1 MSFEINKSVK
11 HVGKIDWELKK
22 FHGDEYSTHRG
33 SSYNSY
39 LVRDE
44 KIALIETV
52 WTPFA
57 KEFVSNLKKEIDLTT
72 IDYIIMNHGEPDH
85 SGSLPELMREIPNTP
100 IYCTA
105 NAIKSLKGQYHQDW
119 NFIPVKTGDKLNLG
133 SKEFIFIEARML
145 HRPDTM
151 FTYLTG
157 DNILFSIDGF
167 GQHLASEHMFND
179 LVDQA
184 ELAHEALKYYANILT
199 PFSKF
204 VGNKI
209 TEILSFDLPVDMICP
224 GHGIIWRD
232 NPLQIVNKYVEWA
245 KDYQENQITIFY
257 DTMWNSTRQIAE
269 HIAAGIKLSDT
280 KVTVKLFNSNSTHMD
295 KNDILTEVFKSKAI
309 LVGSPTVNKGVLF
322 SVAGMLEMIKGL
334 AFKNKKA
341 AAFGS
346 YGWSGEGNKLIS
358 TELEHGGFELLNEGL
373 KVSWKPDSGAVTSC
387 QEFGRTIGEALK

>member
-1 MSFEINKSVK
+1 MSFEINKNVK

-39 LVRDE
+39 LVRDK
-44 KIALIETV
+44 KIALIDFV
-52 WTPFA
+52 WVPFA
-57 KEFVSNLKKEIDLTT
+57 KEYVTNLKKEIDLKT
-72 IDYIIMNHGEPDH
+72 IDYIIANHGEPDH
-85 SGSLPELMREIPNTP
+85 SGALPELMKEIPNTP

-105 NAIKSLKGQYHQDW
+105 NAIKSLKGQYHKDW
-119 NFIPVKTGDKLNLG
+119 NFVPVKTGDKLSLG
-133 SKEFIFIEARML
+133 SKELIFIEARML
-145 HRPDTM
+145 HWPDTM

-157 DNILFSIDGF
+157 DNILFSNDGF

-184 ELAHEALKYYANILT
+184 ELDHEALKYYANILT

-204 VGNKI
+204 VDSKI
-209 TEILSFDLPVDMICP
+209 TEILSFNLPVDMICP

-232 NPLQIVNKYVEWA
+232 NPLQIVNKYMEWA

-257 DTMWNSTRQIAE
+257 DTMWNSTRQMAE
-269 HIAAGIKLSDT
+269 HIAAGIKLGDK

-295 KNDILTEVFKSKAI
+295 KNDIITEVFKSKAI
-309 LVGSPTVNKGVLF
+309 LVGSPTINKGISF
-322 SVAGMLEMIKGL
+322 SVAGILEMIKGL

-373 KVSWKPDSGAVTSC
+373 KVSYNPDNEAIASC